1 VAQVAMAL
9 SLLVVSGLLIESE
22 LYLMKLDLGLDINRV
37 LTFRLE
43 LPPDRYAD
51 DAARA
56 RFVKTMTDELA
67 AVPGAEG
74 AGAVSSL
81 PLFDTEVTRTLTG
94 TPRDGVKD
102 SDRPWVAWF
111 AATPGF
117 FRTAGVK
124 MIAGRGLLDTD
135 ALDGQSVAVISRT
148 GAEKYFDRVDNVIGR
163 TIVIA
168 GRDASSRPVTI
179 VGVCTDTRD
188 SQLTRISP
196 QLYVP
201 MAQWPSA
208 AMTVVMRSI
217 APEARS
223 ADARAVM
230 RRLDPMLG
238 VATPKSMHQ
247 MVEEGVSSDVIL
259 QWMLIGFALVALALA
274 AAGLY
279 GVMSYSVGQRRR
291 EIGVR
296 LALGAAPA
304 TIRRMILV
312 EGLKITFVG
321 VGIGLVLAL
330 VLAKASAS
338 ALYGVSA
345 GDPAT
350 YLVFTT
356 ALAIVA
362 LGALWGPALRAMRV
376 DPVKMLRAD

>member
-1 VAQVAMAL
+1 
-9 SLLVVSGLLIESE
+9 
-22 LYLMKLDLGLDINRV
+22 
-37 LTFRLE
+37 
-43 LPPDRYAD
+43 
-51 DAARA
+51 
-56 RFVKTMTDELA
+56 
-67 AVPGAEG
+67 
-74 AGAVSSL
+74 VSSL
-81 PLFDTEVTRTLTG
+81 PLFDTDVTRTFTG

-102 SDRPWVAWF
+102 ADRPWVAWF

-117 FRTAGVK
+117 FKTVGVK
-124 MIAGRGLLDTD
+124 MVAGRGLMETD
-135 ALDGQSVAVISRT
+135 ALDGQQVAVISRT
-148 GAEKYFDRVDNVIGR
+148 AAEKYFDRVDNAVGR
-163 TIVIA
+163 MVVVS
-168 GRDASSRPVTI
+168 GRNAPSRAVTI

-188 SQLTRISP
+188 SQLTSVSP
-196 QLYVP
+196 QMYVP
-201 MAQWPSA
+201 MAQWPPA
-208 AMTVVMRSI
+208 AMTVVIRSL

-238 VATPKSMHQ
+238 IETPKSMHQ
-247 MVEEGVSSDVIL
+247 MVEEDVSSDVIL
-259 QWMLIGFALVALALA
+259 QWMLIGFAVVALALA

-304 TIRRMILV
+304 AIRRMILV

-330 VLAKASAS
+330 ILAKASAS

-345 GDPAT
+345 GDPTT

-356 ALAIVA
+356 ALALVA

-376 DPVKMLRAD
+376 DPVRMLRMDN